1 MYMRKDIFDNEIVL
15 IVFAILIGLVTS
27 CFVGYFESDFKC
39 GGLYYSIINETEVEV
54 ATRPIHL
61 LYTVAYPKPNDTIV
75 IPQVVTNEGH
85 TYKVTRIGKEA
96 FMNCKYIRSVIIPDS
111 VKSIGDYAFEDCAEL
126 RIINFPQ
133 NLQSIQQHAFRGCKS
148 LPTITIPEGVRYI
161 GFSAFEDCLSLQ
173 SVTLPDTIEVI
184 ESGAFEGCQSL
195 LSISIPKNL
204 ERIESCLFKG
214 CTSLCSIDIPY
225 GVKSIELKAFK
236 DCQSLRSIDIPNTID
251 RIGKRVFEGSGIYNN
266 DAHWDNGVLYV
277 SNCLIKAEDMQTHT
291 IRKNAKLIAEDAFK
305 GCKSLKSIIFP
316 DTVFYIGEK
325 AFKNCKQLQEIDFP
339 HVVYSIGSQ
348 AFKNTAYYNNENNWK
363 GGILYLG
370 NCIIKAKNQP
380 FYTIGEK
387 INVIAH
393 EAFASCKSIEHVEWL
408 AQNCWCY
415 GSSYHSSSFTSPFPF
430 DSNLKSITFGDSVEY
445 IFPRLCQGEKSITQV
460 VIPDNIKGIGYEAF
474 KDCESLSKISLPN
487 SEAYLGAYAFSGCKS
502 LTTITIPEKINLV
515 LHGLFMGCDALA
527 SISVDSDNIHFDSRN
542 NCNAIIE
549 TATNKLL
556 AGCRKTIIP
565 DDIVVIG
572 QESFAMNNSVQ
583 SISIPNSVDTIEHCA
598 FYKCQALTSITLPQ
612 SIKLIGEYAFYDCTS
627 LNEIFYAGTID
638 EWKMVDKSENWI
650 GNTLTTTIQ
659 CTDGA
664 CNL

>member
-15 IVFAILIGLVTS
+15 IVFAILIGLVAS

-85 TYKVTRIGKEA
+85 TYKVTRIGDDA
-96 FMNCKYIRSVIIPDS
+96 FKDCKYIQSVTIPDA
-111 VKSIGDYAFEDCAEL
+111 VTSIGKHAFEDCVAL
-126 RIINFPQ
+126 KTINLPV
-133 NLQSIQQHAFRGCKS
+133 NLQSIQEYAFRSCES
-148 LPTITIPEGVRYI
+148 LPTITIPDGVRYI
-161 GFSAFEDCLSLQ
+161 GYSAFGDCFSLR

-184 ESGAFEGCQSL
+184 ESSVFNDCQSL
-195 LSISIPKNL
+195 LSISIPKKVK
-204 ERIESCLFKG
+204 RIESCLFEG
-214 CTSLCSIDIPY
+214 CSSLCSVDLPY
-225 GVKSIELKAFK
+225 GVTCIEFKAFK
-236 DCQSLRSIDIPNTID
+236 DCQSLRTIEIPNTIEC
-251 RIGKRVFEGSGIYNN
+251 IEHKAFEGSGIYNN
-266 DAHWDNGVLYV
+266 DAYWDNGVLYLG
-277 SNCLIKAEDMQTHT
+277 NCLIKANDVSDHT
-291 IRKNAKLIAEDAFK
+291 IRKGTKLIANKAFD
-305 GCKSLKSIIFP
+305 GCKNLKVITCP
-316 DTVFYIGEK
+316 DTVFFIGEK
-325 AFKNCKQLQEIDFP
+325 AFNNCKLLQNIVP
-339 HVVYSIGSQ
+339 PKYIGCIGNK
-348 AFKNTAYYNNENNWK
+348 AFNNTAYYDNENNWK
-363 GGILYLG
+363 DGILYFG
-370 NCIIKAKNQP
+370 NCIIKAKDQTS
-380 FYTIGEK
+380 YTIGES

-393 EAFASCKSIEHVEWL
+393 EAFASCKSIENVEWL
-408 AQNCWCY
+408 AKNCWCY
-415 GSSYHSSSFTSPFPF
+415 SSSYSSSSFTSPFPF

-445 IFPRLCQGEKSITQV
+445 ICPRLCQGEKSITQV

-527 SISVDSDNIHFDSRN
+527 SISVDSNNIYFDSRN

-565 DDIVVIG
+565 DGIAVIG
-572 QESFAMNNSVQ
+572 QESFAMNNSIQ
-583 SISIPNSVDTIEHCA
+583 SISIPNSVDTIEYSA

>member
-1 MYMRKDIFDNEIVL
+1 MYMSKDIFDNEIVL
-15 IVFAILIGLVTS
+15 IVFAILIGLVAS

-39 GGLYYSIINETEVEV
+39 DGLYYSIINETEVEV

-85 TYKVTRIGKEA
+85 TYKVTRIGDDA
-96 FMNCKYIRSVIIPDS
+96 FKDCKYIQSVTIPDAIT
-111 VKSIGDYAFEDCAEL
+111 SIGKHAFEDCVAL
-126 RIINFPQ
+126 KTINLPV
-133 NLQSIQQHAFRGCKS
+133 NLQSIQEYAFRGCES
-148 LPTITIPEGVRYI
+148 LPTITIPDGVRYI
-161 GFSAFEDCLSLQ
+161 GYSAFGNCFSLR

-184 ESGAFEGCQSL
+184 ESSVFNDCQSL

-363 GGILYLG
+363 GGIL
-370 NCIIKAKNQP
+370 
-380 FYTIGEK
+380 
-387 INVIAH
+387 
-393 EAFASCKSIEHVEWL
+393 
-408 AQNCWCY
+408 
-415 GSSYHSSSFTSPFPF
+415 
-430 DSNLKSITFGDSVEY
+430 
-445 IFPRLCQGEKSITQV
+445 
-460 VIPDNIKGIGYEAF
+460 
-474 KDCESLSKISLPN
+474 
-487 SEAYLGAYAFSGCKS
+487 
-502 LTTITIPEKINLV
+502 
-515 LHGLFMGCDALA
+515 
-527 SISVDSDNIHFDSRN
+527 
-542 NCNAIIE
+542 
-549 TATNKLL
+549 
-556 AGCRKTIIP
+556 
-565 DDIVVIG
+565 
-572 QESFAMNNSVQ
+572 
-583 SISIPNSVDTIEHCA
+583 
-598 FYKCQALTSITLPQ
+598 
-612 SIKLIGEYAFYDCTS
+612 
-627 LNEIFYAGTID
+627 
-638 EWKMVDKSENWI
+638 
-650 GNTLTTTIQ
+650 
-659 CTDGA
+659 
-664 CNL
+664 